1 MSSLQ
6 RRWRFVVVAI
16 ALFVAIPILVAPA
29 VIGKFT
35 RDALVAEPLWL
46 APGLGLEFGVADAA
60 GFYQSAMDVTLAG
73 GMDMVTG
80 HVQLKHNPVV
90 LLSGNNSRWPGW
102 VSGTIE
108 LSIEANALARFYRVV
123 TDVVPLAG
131 DVVAAGNELELKL
144 ALPPGAIRT
153 PWQLLPVQRGHWR
166 SQTPLDDPAA
176 PIRFNL
182 ELIAPEGRIDASGN
196 LLRDNPG
203 LQAQARASSTLATA
217 IAAAS
222 VRQQLTGTRVNE
234 AQLQALAKRRVDALV
249 QLGYLLVGEQGVR
262 AELDWRDGVLKIN
275 GLRL

>member
-1 MSSLQ
+1 M
-6 RRWRFVVVAI
+6 
-16 ALFVAIPILVAPA
+16 
-29 VIGKFT
+29 
-35 RDALVAEPLWL
+35 
-46 APGLGLEFGVADAA
+46 
-60 GFYQSAMDVTLAG
+60 
-73 GMDMVTG
+73 
-80 HVQLKHNPVV
+80 V

-131 DVVAAGNELELKL
+131 DVVAAGNELFLTL
-144 ALPPGAIRT
+144 ALPWRNPHTWRCSRYSAAI
-153 PWQLLPVQRGHWR
+153 GDHKH
-166 SQTPLDDPAA
+166 DDPAA
-176 PIRFNL
+176 PIRFKL
-182 ELIAPEGRIDASGN
+182 ELIAPEGRIDAAGN